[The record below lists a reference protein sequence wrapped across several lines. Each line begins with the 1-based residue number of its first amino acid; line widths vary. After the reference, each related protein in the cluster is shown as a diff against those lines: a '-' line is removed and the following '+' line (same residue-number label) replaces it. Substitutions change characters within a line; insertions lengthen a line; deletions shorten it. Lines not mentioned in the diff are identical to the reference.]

1 MKFFFN
7 VCNSKFD
14 EINMFFQKNKKFDS
28 NERKFQNDV
37 QINSIANSSSIE
49 FRNLIEQK
57 KNSKFYFRFVLFVN
71 DESNSKNI
79 LTISNEFFQFEY
91 EFSLIYFKFRYFVIF
106 FFRNCFS
113 MSVLKK
119 RTIIESKSTNLKK
132 NFVINAQLTRFRFRN
147 RLSFCVRLIFF
158 SIFLKR

>member
-37 QINSIANSSSIE
+37 QINSITNSNSIE

-57 KNSKFYFRFVLFVN
+57 KNSKFYFRFVLLVN

-91 EFSLIYFKFRYFVIF
+91 ELFLIYFKFRYFVIF
-106 FFRNCFS
+106 F
-113 MSVLKK
+113 
-119 RTIIESKSTNLKK
+119 
-132 NFVINAQLTRFRFRN
+132 
-147 RLSFCVRLIFF
+147 LS
-158 SIFLKR
+158 

>member
-1 MKFFFN
+1 MSFKRFQINNQLKNRLFKTLFQKMKFFFN

-37 QINSIANSSSIE
+37 QINSITNSNSIE

-57 KNSKFYFRFVLFVN
+57 KNSKFYFRFVLLVN

-91 EFSLIYFKFRYFVIF
+91 EFFLIYFRFRYFVIF

-119 RTIIESKSTNLKK
+119 KQSSN
-132 NFVINAQLTRFRFRN
+132 RN
-147 RLSFCVRLIFF
+147 RQI
-158 SIFLKR
+158 